1 MRTERTPRTPREKY
15 GEELRLRRLAVGL
28 TQEALSEIIVCSP
41 TLISHYEA
49 GRRLPTPEDAQRIDR
64 ALGTD
69 GFFARWLEDLDTK
82 FAHYFV
88 DVTELEREATEIR
101 QYGAALIPGLLQTKE
116 YSRAVF
122 EAYRPNYRAEELD
135 ELVVSRARRSQLL
148 DQPTAPV
155 VWTLLDEAALRRC
168 VGGPLVMAEQLHK
181 IADMADAGRLRLH
194 VLTLA
199 TGAHAL
205 MESML
210 YLLSF
215 ADAAPVA
222 WVEGLRTGRLMDDP
236 ALVAACRTSYSLA
249 LGDAAP
255 RRKSVALV
263 RAIAEEHEHAQH
275 QTHHR

>member
-1 MRTERTPRTPREKY
+1 MGTKRKPRTPREKY
-15 GEELRLRRLAVGL
+15 GEELRLRRLAAGL
-28 TQEALSEIIVCSP
+28 TQEALGELIVCSP

-49 GRRLPTPEDAQRIDR
+49 GRRLPSPKDAQRLDI

-69 GFFARWLEDLDTK
+69 GFFARWLEDLDTP
-82 FAHYFV
+82 FAHYFTMV
-88 DVTELEREATEIR
+88 AELEREATEIR
-101 QYGAALIPGLLQTKE
+101 QYGAALIPGLLQTKA

-135 ELVVSRARRSQLL
+135 ELIVSRAQRGKLL
-148 DQPTAPV
+148 DQPSSPV
-155 VWTLLDEAALRRC
+155 AWTLLDEAALRRC
-168 VGGPLVMAEQLHK
+168 VGGPSVMAEQLHK

-199 TGAHAL
+199 AGAHAL
-205 MESML
+205 MGGML

-222 WVEGLRTGRLMDDP
+222 YVEGHRTGYLMDDP
-236 ALVAACRTSYSLA
+236 ALVSACHNSYSLA

-255 RRKSVALV
+255 LRKSVALV

-275 QTHHR
+275 PTHQH